1 MQQQDETHVTSTSTE
16 PTQDREQNVQP
27 ITSTIGQHADLGEK
41 EFDWFALGVVLII
54 AALFA
59 LAARF
64 NAQPATSLTP
74 IAVLSATGCGLLV
87 TAIRKLRT
95 PLRPGLREAALSGLF
110 LALFQFIA
118 ALSYPNV
125 LTILSQTPDERAG
138 FFTTWGLVAAFTV
151 VFSIIGATLGHLAFA
166 PLRPLPV
173 KKQVI
178 EDSEVREE
186 EISVE
191 PGETIELTEPQAQS
205 TEESEDIVDESS
217 EQSAEPLSD
226 EDEELE
232 ESEDGV
238 ESVTPQR
245 SLISYLITVL
255 LLGLAPIVVG
265 YVFSA
270 AFDYMLSTYQ
280 FFPGPYPTLR
290 LLSALLP
297 WQIPVT
303 FTINSSDPNSLVFLI
318 WQLWRFPVFLGNPT
332 MFDVQSL
339 EPLVFNGAALGLLLL
354 TVRDTHTGTIN
365 RAKHLSWPRYLL
377 LEFTLGLLL
386 ILPADLWI
394 VRGLQGLLQNP
405 IIAIPIRSLN
415 IVDQPTFLFNL
426 ITGPLVCLGIG
437 IILRISYQKRTSKEF

>member
-16 PTQDREQNVQP
+16 PIQEREQNVQQ
-27 ITSTIGQHADLGEK
+27 ISSTIEQQAVLGEK
-41 EFDWFALGVVLII
+41 DFDWFALGIVLII

-118 ALSYPNV
+118 ALSYPHV
-125 LTILSQTPDERAG
+125 LIILSQASDERSG
-138 FFTTWGLVAAFTV
+138 FLTTWGLVTAFTV

-166 PLRPLPV
+166 PLRPLPA
-173 KKQVI
+173 KKQAI
-178 EDSEVREE
+178 QDSEVREE
-186 EISVE
+186 EIAVE
-191 PGETIELTEPQAQS
+191 PVETIELTEPQAQR
-205 TEESEDIVDESS
+205 EDIDDDSS
-217 EQSAEPLSD
+217 EQSAEPLSED
-226 EDEELE
+226 DEELE
-232 ESEDGV
+232 ESQDGV

-245 SLISYLITVL
+245 SLVSYLITVL

-270 AFDYMLSTYQ
+270 AFNYMLAAYQ

-297 WQIPVT
+297 WQIPIA
-303 FTINSSDPNSLVFLI
+303 FTINSSDPSSLIFLV

-332 MFDVQSL
+332 IFDVQSL

-377 LEFTLGLLL
+377 LEFTLGVLLV
-386 ILPADLWI
+386 LPADLWI

-415 IVDQPTFLFNL
+415 ILDQFTFMLNL

-437 IILRISYQKRTSKEF
+437 ILLRLSYQKRTSKARES